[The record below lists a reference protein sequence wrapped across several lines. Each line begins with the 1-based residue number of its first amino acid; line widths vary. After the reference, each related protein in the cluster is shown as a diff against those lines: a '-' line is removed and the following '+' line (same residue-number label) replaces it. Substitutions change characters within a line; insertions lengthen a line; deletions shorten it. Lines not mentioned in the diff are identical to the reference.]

1 MTVRNR
7 LHGVCK
13 DGCVVFEESLLHP
26 TNNCPKAPSRFTL
39 QCYSQWKS
47 TSKPFA
53 LIILSRYSSMFSGV
67 SLTNERLVNLYEI
80 TSNNEDHFLCKGTRV
95 LGIPIQHLHPGIV
108 SAYDGTHKQLP
119 HYMTVRTDRGL
130 LDGHHGHRIN
140 VVLLRQQQQ
149 HCIQA
154 ARSPPPRQEC

>member
-1 MTVRNR
+1 MTVRDR
-7 LHGVCK
+7 LHRVCE
-13 DGCVVFEESLLHP
+13 DGRVVFEESLLHP
-26 TNNCPKAPSRFTL
+26 TNNCPKAPSMYTL
-39 QCYSQWKS
+39 QCYSQGKS

-80 TSNNEDHFLCKGTRV
+80 IFNNEDHFLCKGTRV
-95 LGIPIQHLHPGIV
+95 LWIPIQHLHPRIV
-108 SAYDGTHKQLP
+108 SAYDTTHEP

-140 VVLLRQQQQ
+140 VVLLHQQQQ